1 MAKSRGGQKK
11 HWAEVARLQVWYA
24 EIKRRSD
31 LSNYALDYKFAWTE
45 EGLKSRRPE
54 DDRPR
59 IFEGICEKSRKPKG
73 RDKRWRNMEQLVI
86 AVEQEPGF
94 SGTQSLYEAELWNLL
109 QEEPPTPD
117 AVEERIDRL
126 LEANGLVRE
135 PMEKVLENIESVF
148 QELDPPSIFDRCLRL
163 SFLRMDR
170 LSRIALAWSLYL
182 QTESPHNAS
191 FRAKILSIADDMLDH
206 FFADHLPDQHFR
218 YYGFAVNSL
227 LRARLNLPAQKLDGY
242 GFIEKSGRWLVVPK
256 GLLGKVTETE
266 LIPERD
272 LSYLWGSNP
281 VRSI

>member
-1 MAKSRGGQKK
+1 
-11 HWAEVARLQVWYA
+11 
-24 EIKRRSD
+24 
-31 LSNYALDYKFAWTE
+31 
-45 EGLKSRRPE
+45 
-54 DDRPR
+54 
-59 IFEGICEKSRKPKG
+59 
-73 RDKRWRNMEQLVI
+73 
-86 AVEQEPGF
+86 
-94 SGTQSLYEAELWNLL
+94 
-109 QEEPPTPD
+109 
-117 AVEERIDRL
+117 
-126 LEANGLVRE
+126 
-135 PMEKVLENIESVF
+135 
-148 QELDPPSIFDRCLRL
+148 
-163 SFLRMDR
+163 MDR